1 MKCIKILETEVGEIT
16 SIEDDNEKHLHPK
29 EDFKDLVQNLDLP
42 QPSQKAELPLNLAAA
57 QDQVN

>member
-1 MKCIKILETEVGEIT
+1 LETEVGEIT